1 MQCTG
6 HSLLAFRSILHASP
20 NGSALQVLTLQT
32 GFPGLQVREA
42 LVGISPWEP
51 LEDGRQGKARR
62 LLPSLWALNV
72 PLILTMGCSSQ
83 ENLPRLQ
90 LLSVTPVDS
99 DCSCHT
105 DWEWLLLPLIRVS
118 LILCHLCN
126 QFSTLNPILMTCIL
140 VTAALIQWWSTH
152 MWLRRPSVCESAT
165 IFNTAFCRKRQ
176 AASGKDESGWRADS
190 AQDWFL

>member
-20 NGSALQVLTLQT
+20 NGSALQVLTPANRFPRLASQGGSCGNQSMRTAGGWEKGEGQTSFAKPMDLECATDSNYGMLQ
-32 GFPGLQVREA
+32 
-42 LVGISPWEP
+42 S
-51 LEDGRQGKARR
+51 GKSA
-62 LLPSLWALNV
+62 
-72 PLILTMGCSSQ
+72 
-83 ENLPRLQ
+83 RLQ

-105 DWEWLLLPLIRVS
+105 DWEWLLLIWVS

-176 AASGKDESGWRADS
+176 AASGKGESGWRADS
-190 AQDWFL
+190 VQDWFL